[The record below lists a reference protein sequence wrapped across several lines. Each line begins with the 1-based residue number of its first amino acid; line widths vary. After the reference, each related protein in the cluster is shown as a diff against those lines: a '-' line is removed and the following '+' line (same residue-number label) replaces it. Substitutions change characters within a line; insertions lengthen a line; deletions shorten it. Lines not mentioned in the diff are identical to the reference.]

1 MLRTQTSGS
10 ELSTEDCLDLLV
22 TRQPPVGRLAF
33 EDHGGPMVVPMNY
46 IAEGRTIYF
55 RTAPGN
61 TLLAALE
68 MRQVTFEIDH
78 GNDLTGPRTPTASE
92 EGWNVLAFGR
102 LRVLT
107 DEEELTQ
114 VSQSPLRPWADA
126 DLLYYLR
133 MDVATLIGRR
143 FA

>member
-1 MLRTQTSGS
+1 
-10 ELSTEDCLDLLV
+10 
-22 TRQPPVGRLAF
+22 
-33 EDHGGPMVVPMNY
+33 
-46 IAEGRTIYF
+46 
-55 RTAPGN
+55 
-61 TLLAALE
+61 
-68 MRQVTFEIDH
+68 
-78 GNDLTGPRTPTASE
+78 
-92 EGWNVLAFGR
+92 LAFGR